1 MKILRN
7 ALALLVLLVVFLF
20 GLLFA
25 VYNDQSIA
33 LDLILVE
40 IDAMSLPVW
49 SGLLL
54 VVGILLGVLIASL
67 SKVFVSIE
75 SRRLKKELVATK
87 AKLAKLAG

>member
-33 LDLILVE
+33 LDLILIE

>member
-7 ALALLVLLVVFLF
+7 ALALLILLAVFLF

-25 VYNDQSIA
+25 VYNEQSVS
-33 LDLILVE
+33 LDLILIE
-40 IDAMSLPVW
+40 INAISLPLW
-49 SGLLL
+49 SGVLLA
-54 VVGILLGVLIASL
+54 LGTFLGLLIASL

-75 SRRLKKELVATK
+75 AHRLKKELAATK

>member
-7 ALALLVLLVVFLF
+7 ALALLILLVVFLF

-33 LDLILVE
+33 LDLILIE

-75 SRRLKKELVATK
+75 ARRLKKELVATK

>member
-7 ALALLVLLVVFLF
+7 ALALLILLVVFLF

-33 LDLILVE
+33 LDLILIE

-67 SKVFVSIE
+67 SKLFVSIE
-75 SRRLKKELVATK
+75 ARRLKKELVATK

>member
-7 ALALLVLLVVFLF
+7 ALALLILLVVFLF

-25 VYNDQSIA
+25 VYNDQSIS
-33 LDLILVE
+33 LDLILIE
-40 IDAMSLPVW
+40 IVAMSLPVW

>member
-33 LDLILVE
+33 LDLILIE

-75 SRRLKKELVATK
+75 ARRLKKELVATK
-87 AKLAKLAG
+87 AKLVKLAG

>member
-25 VYNDQSIA
+25 VYNDQLIA

-87 AKLAKLAG
+87 TKLAKLAG

>member
-7 ALALLVLLVVFLF
+7 ALALLLLLVVFLF

-25 VYNDQSIA
+25 VYNPQSIA
-33 LDLILVE
+33 LDLILIE
-40 IDAMSLPVW
+40 IDAVSLPLW

-54 VVGILLGVLIASL
+54 AVGTLLGVFIASL

-75 SRRLKKELVATK
+75 AHRLKKELAATK
-87 AKLAKLAG
+87 EKLAKLAG

>member
-54 VVGILLGVLIASL
+54 VVGILLGVLIAAL